1 MPPFLMFSHLLPLLH
16 FSPTR
21 ISNSSLDLPFT
32 RLPVYALGIV
42 LAAQCLGLRNGA
54 VRRSLWRQCARR
66 VHGERLRWPSSGP
79 RYRGAGRARMSA
91 SLVRATVRAVS
102 KRKLQPTRAAL
113 TLTPSAVNK
122 IKQLLKDKPEHVG
135 VKVGVR
141 TRGCNGLSYTL
152 EYTKTKGD
160 SDEEVVQ
167 DGVRVFIEKK
177 AQLTLLGTEMDYVE
191 DKLSS
196 EFVFNNPNI
205 KGTCG
210 CGESFNI

>member
-1 MPPFLMFSHLLPLLH
+1 
-16 FSPTR
+16 
-21 ISNSSLDLPFT
+21 
-32 RLPVYALGIV
+32 
-42 LAAQCLGLRNGA
+42 
-54 VRRSLWRQCARR
+54 
-66 VHGERLRWPSSGP
+66 
-79 RYRGAGRARMSA
+79 
-91 SLVRATVRAVS
+91 
-102 KRKLQPTRAAL
+102 
-113 TLTPSAVNK
+113 TPSAVQK
-122 IKQLLKDKPEHVG
+122 IKELLKDKPDHVSVG

-152 EYTKTKGD
+152 EYTKSKGD

>member
-1 MPPFLMFSHLLPLLH
+1 MA
-16 FSPTR
+16 
-21 ISNSSLDLPFT
+21 SS
-32 RLPVYALGIV
+32 V
-42 LAAQCLGLRNGA
+42 
-54 VRRSLWRQCARR
+54 
-66 VHGERLRWPSSGP
+66 
-79 RYRGAGRARMSA
+79 
-91 SLVRATVRAVS
+91 VRATVRAVS
-102 KRKLQPTRAAL
+102 KRRIQATRAAL
-113 TLTPSAVNK
+113 TLGSDLRGLFQPLILRRIPAEKRKVSSPQDQRQIELTQFSRLSERTPSAVQK
-122 IKQLLKDKPEHVG
+122 IKELLKDKPDHVG

-152 EYTKTKGD
+152 EYTKSKGD

-177 AQLTLLGTEMDYVE
+177 AQLTLLGTEMDYIE

>member
-1 MPPFLMFSHLLPLLH
+1 MRYLPRLSRWLFPRRHYILLLIIKCVGLDNLRGLYQPLTLRGITAEK
-16 FSPTR
+16 STD
-21 ISNSSLDLPFT
+21 NSSQEQGQIECTQFS
-32 RLPVYALGIV
+32 RLSE
-42 LAAQCLGLRNGA
+42 Q
-54 VRRSLWRQCARR
+54 
-66 VHGERLRWPSSGP
+66 
-79 RYRGAGRARMSA
+79 
-91 SLVRATVRAVS
+91 
-102 KRKLQPTRAAL
+102 
-113 TLTPSAVNK
+113 TPSAVQK
-122 IKQLLKDKPEHVG
+122 IKELLKDKPDHVG

-152 EYTKTKGD
+152 EYTKSKGD